1 MHEILHTNPII
12 HALYHSVLML
22 PLLYLA
28 YLIMEWLEHKA
39 GDRFRSALLEDKR
52 TGPIVGATLGLFPLC
67 GTADLAAGLYSGRV
81 ISIGTLL
88 AVFLSTSGE
97 TLLLSASYPT
107 KILSVVCL
115 LLLKFVIA
123 CLCGFILD
131 LCLRNKQA
139 EIHIHEIC
147 EEEHCHC
154 TNTNIWLSA
163 LRHTLP
169 VFGFVVILSLILGTA
184 EVFGVVD
191 LLRNFISMFPAF
203 GVLFAAILGLIP
215 GCAPLV
221 LLLNLYGSGIISA
234 AALFTGLLAS
244 VGTGY
249 VVLCKTNKHFK
260 QNLMII
266 ALLFSISLLVGGICE
281 IFGLLRFL

>member
-67 GTADLAAGLYSGRV
+67 GTTDLAAGLYSGRV
-81 ISIGTLL
+81 ISIGTLM

-97 TLLLSASYPT
+97 TLLLSASYPN

-115 LLLKFVIA
+115 LLLKFVVA

-131 LCLRNKQA
+131 LCLRSKQA

-154 TNTNIWLSA
+154 TTTSIWLSA

-169 VFGFVVILSLILGTA
+169 VFGFVVVLSLILGTA
-184 EVFGVVD
+184 EVFGAVD
-191 LLRNFISMFPAF
+191 LLRNFISSFPAF
-203 GVLFAAILGLIP
+203 GVLFAAIVGLIP
-215 GCAPLV
+215 GCASLV

-234 AALFTGLLAS
+234 AALFSGLLAS

-249 VVLCKTNKHFK
+249 VVLCKTNRHFK

-266 ALLFSISLLVGGICE
+266 TLLFSISLLVGGICE

>member
-28 YLIMEWLEHKA
+28 YLTMEWLEHKA
-39 GDRFRSALLEDKR
+39 GEKLRSALLEDKR

-67 GTADLAAGLYSGRV
+67 GTADLAASLYSGRV
-81 ISIGTLL
+81 ISIGTLM

-97 TLLLSASYPT
+97 TLLLSASYPN

-115 LLLKFVIA
+115 LLLKFVVA
-123 CLCGFILD
+123 GLCGFILD
-131 LCLRNKQA
+131 LCMRNKQA

-147 EEEHCHC
+147 EKEHCHC
-154 TNTNIWLSA
+154 TNTSIWLSA

-184 EVFGVVD
+184 EVFGAID

-203 GVLFAAILGLIP
+203 GVFFAAIVGLIP
-215 GCAPLV
+215 GCASLV

-249 VVLCKTNKHFK
+249 VVLCKTNRHFK

-266 ALLFSISLLVGGICE
+266 ALLFSISLLVGGVCE